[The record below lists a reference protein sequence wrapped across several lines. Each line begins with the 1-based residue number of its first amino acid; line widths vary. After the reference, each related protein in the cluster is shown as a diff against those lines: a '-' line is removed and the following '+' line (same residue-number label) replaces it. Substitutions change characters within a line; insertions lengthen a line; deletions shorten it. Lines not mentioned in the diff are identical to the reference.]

1 MTNISV
7 SKDHLEAINEQL
19 IVLGLD
25 AGHLALALQS
35 AHLDCAVSR
44 GVIHA
49 VRMALGGQAALL
61 EDLTDQLDSILSA
74 PQGVTSHD

>member
-25 AGHLALALQS
+25 ASHLALALQS

-44 GVIHA
+44 GVIEA

-61 EDLTDQLDSILSA
+61 EDLTDQLGGILSA
-74 PQGVTSHD
+74 PQGVASHD